1 MGGSAFPHLNVS
13 RIYGNHVFA
22 RLHAHVAD
30 LLRPHYAAVARAPP
44 LPGKTVHGDIDVIV
58 LRDGLPDLTATAGS
72 ATTTATTTT
81 TTTTTT
87 TAISPRHELIVQAL
101 SAVAYERLPHSPVA
115 NYALRSPLPLGGDA
129 AAAAA
134 DKEGEG
140 DIFQLDIHE
149 CTSQKELEW
158 MVFQHSYGD
167 FWPLMRLLVRW
178 GGLRL
183 GQIGGLR
190 IDLGGGRRVPLTRDP
205 HTLLDFL
212 GLDRDRYY
220 GGVDG
225 WQEPADMYRFIAS
238 GRFFSPHAFVVLNT
252 RDQKLVRERPG
263 MRAFVLDFL
272 PSHGRA
278 SGGCDGAKQGFM
290 LEEALLWF
298 GKKAEHDALVL
309 AAARAAAET
318 NTEWARL
325 RESLPIPSE
334 PDRGT
339 TAKRLRARWLAT
351 PAEQRWAG
359 EGACPQQFFDQHWRE
374 EFDTMMSDRCAARAA
389 KAAAKVAAE
398 TAKAAATTEELE
410 GGGGGGG
417 GGAKRVDRV
426 DGSQLVEGESAA
438 KWCKQD
444 REGGG

>member
-22 RLHAHVAD
+22 RLHTLVAD

-58 LRDGLPDLTATAGS
+58 LCDALPDSTATAGS
-72 ATTTATTTT
+72 ATATA
-81 TTTTTT
+81 TTTTT

-101 SAVAYERLPHSPVA
+101 SALAYERLPHSPVA
-115 NYALRSPLPLGGDA
+115 NYALRSPLPLGGDTA
-129 AAAAA
+129 ATAA
-134 DKEGEG
+134 GEG

-149 CTSQKELEW
+149 CTNQKELEW

-183 GQIGGLR
+183 GQTGGLR
-190 IDLGGGRRVPLTRDP
+190 VDLGGGRRVPLTRDP

-212 GLDRDRYY
+212 GLDRDKYY
-220 GGVDG
+220 GGVDS
-225 WQEPADMYRFIAS
+225 WQGPADMYRFIAS
-238 GRFFSPHAFVVLNT
+238 SRFFSPHAFVVLNT

-263 MRAFVLDFL
+263 MHAFVLDFL
-272 PSHGRA
+272 PSHSRA
-278 SGGCDGAKQGFM
+278 SGGGDGVKQGFM

-318 NTEWARL
+318 NAVWARL

-334 PDRGT
+334 PDRGI

-351 PAEQRWAG
+351 PVEQRWAG

-374 EFDTMMSDRCAARAA
+374 EFDTMMSDRCVARAA
-389 KAAAKVAAE
+389 KTSAKTAAKTAAMPTE
-398 TAKAAATTEELE
+398 SAATAEELE
-410 GGGGGGG
+410 GGGGG
-417 GGAKRVDRV
+417 GGAKRVDRA
-426 DGSQLVEGESAA
+426 DGSQLVEDESAA
-438 KWCKQD
+438 KRCKQD
-444 REGGG
+444 GEEGG